1 MIAAK
6 IILTEPGNGI
16 PVFCISIGKA
26 GYSQL
31 FRQKLMKKFYQTIQL
46 IQKFSPQK
54 WLTIFVHLS
63 VWLMLFVAFS
73 LFTIRQNQSVPVFV
87 VMLYFYGFIL
97 FYLNYFFLSPKF
109 LLPKRYIAFS
119 VSILVIILFSIFV
132 VDPLIRQLSF
142 DDFIRNA
149 PSGFEKRMPDP
160 KFLKEMPMPPGE
172 KFFFFRRSFGMFFLL
187 FSFLTLSSSIRIFQ
201 KLMSDGDLIKQY
213 QHEKL
218 NAELMLLRQ
227 QINPHFLFNSLN
239 NILSLANRKSD
250 LTSEAIMKLSAILRY
265 MLVENSG
272 GEIPIRREIS
282 LVENYID
289 LQKLW
294 LKNAIK
300 VNLQVENIS
309 ESHFIEPFILNPLVE
324 NAFKYGA
331 LHGME
336 SVISISL
343 KMIGDWLYVEL
354 SNPVL
359 REKLSKTESMGIGLN
374 NVARRLELCYQGNF
388 KLENERTGNNYHIN
402 LSIKLRKNELY
413 SN

>member
-1 MIAAK
+1 
-6 IILTEPGNGI
+6 
-16 PVFCISIGKA
+16 
-26 GYSQL
+26 
-31 FRQKLMKKFYQTIQL
+31 MKKFYQEIQF
-46 IQKFSPQK
+46 IQKIRPEK
-54 WLTIFVHLS
+54 WLSIFVHLS

-73 LFTIRQNQSVPVFV
+73 LFSMRQNQSMPVIIVFHY
-87 VMLYFYGFIL
+87 LYGLIL

-109 LLPKRYIAFS
+109 LLPKRYLAFS
-119 VSILVIILFSIFV
+119 ISILVIILISILV

-142 DDFIRNA
+142 NDFIRNA
-149 PSGFEKRMPDP
+149 PPGFERRIPDM
-160 KFLKEMPMPPGE
+160 KFSKEMPMPPGE
-172 KFFFFRRSFGMFFLL
+172 KFFIFRRSFGMFSLL
-187 FSFLTLSSSIRIFQ
+187 FAFLTFSSSIRIFQ
-201 KLMSDGDLIKQY
+201 KLMSEEDQIKRY

-250 LTSEAIMKLSAILRY
+250 LTSEAIMKLSTILRY
-265 MLVENSG
+265 MLNENSRS
-272 GEIPIRREIS
+272 EIPISREIE

-294 LKNAIK
+294 LKNSIT
-300 VNLQVENIS
+300 VNLNVENIS

-336 SVISISL
+336 SAISINL
-343 KMIGDWLYVEL
+343 RMQGDWLFVEL

-359 REKLSKTESMGIGLN
+359 REKLSETESMGIGLN
-374 NVARRLELCYQGNF
+374 NVVRRLELSYPGNF
-388 KLENERTGNNYHIN
+388 KLENERIGNNYHIN
-402 LSIKLRKNELY
+402 LSIKLRKNELH